1 MVIWC
6 TFRNADLIT
15 PLCTSCLIWTWCST
29 KFWGS
34 TQLQLCACI
43 CKKKKE
49 DIWSWFKWGTRI
61 MPKLAMIFFFF
72 FWNICSVQTRQCYET
87 CQLGDYRI
95 PAGTFI
101 QIDVEAVHQNP
112 EFWGPEDP
120 KLFVPER
127 CVNFC
132 SKIGPSPESK
142 PMIQWCVHAC
152 ACAWRVQ
159 QRAIDSLSTKRNL
172 QRKLKPNV
180 TQLWKPI
187 QYRNC
192 HTLISHWMRNLGYVP
207 FEFALQFTFGA

>member
-1 MVIWC
+1 M
-6 TFRNADLIT
+6 
-15 PLCTSCLIWTWCST
+15 PTW
-29 KFWGS
+29 
-34 TQLQLCACI
+34 LHHCAQAALSGHGVQRSFEEAPNCNSVRAFV
-43 CKKKKE
+43 KKKKKTFE
-49 DIWSWFKWGTRI
+49 VGSNEVHASCPSLPWF
-61 MPKLAMIFFFF
+61 FFFF